1 VDSRRIVLLGLMLYE
16 MPRRGW
22 ISLAEDKPRYRS
34 PRNPRS
40 KDQLCKV
47 IGVLRVE
54 RDVMYSLYIRNV
66 GPESCVSE
74 LAILRDE
81 ALSTGSLSNM
91 DPFKIANRRPK

>member
-1 VDSRRIVLLGLMLYE
+1 M
-16 MPRRGW
+16 
-22 ISLAEDKPRYRS
+22 
-34 PRNPRS
+34 
-40 KDQLCKV
+40 
-47 IGVLRVE
+47 RVE

-91 DPFKIANRRPK
+91 DPFKFIIYSGKIGEQTPQIMRSALSKHKERWLNFK